1 MVESETEKK
10 VLLLVLYIVAVIT
23 PSFSVQ
29 AKSTPSF
36 VLFTVIGGRVFP
48 EIAVTGNGKYRQA
61 QDTDM
66 WTGQKI
72 NIYSFKSPNRF
83 INTVYVQSIKGSYGY
98 FKDASLMPNEF
109 YIGVFRRKPFVNK
122 GLGKIFKPVNISRA
136 LNSQFHSGK
145 NTKVMLK
152 NILKYDKKA
161 ILKDYPQI
169 KNFDLAE
176 FMSGDFNGD
185 KKKDYILVLNAY
197 PEGAAI
203 IIYISEEDSYKRV
216 NIIFWE
222 GASYSTV
229 WPRFFFSI
237 DLNGDGSEEICITE
251 SDSNI
256 NIPIIYAWFK
266 EKGGFMM
273 VYKGEVELWSGE

>member
-1 MVESETEKK
+1 M
-10 VLLLVLYIVAVIT
+10 
-23 PSFSVQ
+23 
-29 AKSTPSF
+29 
-36 VLFTVIGGRVFP
+36 
-48 EIAVTGNGKYRQA
+48 
-61 QDTDM
+61 
-66 WTGQKI
+66 
-72 NIYSFKSPNRF
+72 
-83 INTVYVQSIKGSYGY
+83 
-98 FKDASLMPNEF
+98 
-109 YIGVFRRKPFVNK
+109 
-122 GLGKIFKPVNISRA
+122 NISRA